1 MKRINFDIKY
11 RPEIESG
18 KYKVVTRDG
27 RDVRIICWD
36 KKGKYPVVA
45 IVKYYCGEEECFS
58 FTNTGSY
65 SSGTESDYDFFILTD
80 EPELTPFEQAI
91 EDIYESCG
99 VKELRSKDKAKE
111 LLDLARKEILKDM
124 PKWRK
129 ISEPTY
135 FDGRNRYSLVGSY
148 HIQEERVTKTYLYDS
163 MTGCEIKIEDLM
175 NLPEED

>member
-65 SSGTESDYDFFILTD
+65 SSSTESDYDLFILTD

-91 EDIYESCG
+91 EDIYESYG
-99 VKELRSKDKAKE
+99 VKKLRSKDKAKE
-111 LLDLARKEILKDM
+111 LLDIAKKEILKDM

-129 ISEPTY
+129 YGNGACGGGNFPIAICKVGCGYRLVE
-135 FDGRNRYSLVGSY
+135 SLVSGDEYIMLSDL
-148 HIQEERVTKTYLYDS
+148 EKLP
-163 MTGCEIKIEDLM
+163 KED
-175 NLPEED
+175 